1 MGAGQDLKDEAGFK
15 ETQAAMKD
23 IGFDDS
29 LIATLMQLVAAV
41 VHIGQLEFA
50 ADGTC
55 ACKHAP
61 LPLQR
66 PAPFR

>member
-1 MGAGQDLKDEAGFK
+1 
-15 ETQAAMKD
+15 
-23 IGFDDS
+23 